1 MNDPH
6 ASLRPQRRE
15 HPEPHESRHPIPVLV
30 IALVAA
36 MLGWAVGY
44 LMAAQPGT
52 DPALGDLR
60 RASEFVADDATTPVA
75 VDGSALYAAHCA
87 ACHQATGAGLP
98 QVFPPLAGSEWV
110 RGDEAVLLQ
119 ILLHGVVGP
128 IEVAGQ
134 TYQGA
139 MPAFGDKL
147 VDAELAAIATHLRGA
162 WGNAAPAVKT
172 EAVQR
177 ERAATATR
185 SAPWSGG
192 AELKAFRAPN

>member
-1 MNDPH
+1 MNDPC

-15 HPEPHESRHPIPVLV
+15 NPEPHESRHPIPVLV

-60 RASEFVADDATTPVA
+60 RASEFVADDATSPVA

-87 ACHQATGAGLP
+87 ACHQATGTGLP

-110 RGDEAVLLQ
+110 KGDEAVLLQ

-172 EAVQR
+172 ETVQR

-192 AELKAFRAPN
+192 SELKTRIGAN